1 MSKSSARIPVKV
13 VAAVVATG
21 LLSFCGVI
29 VETAMNVSF
38 PKLMSE
44 FGVTTNVVQWM
55 TSIYLLI
62 VAIIVPLSALLKR
75 AFRTKP
81 LFLTAVIFFIV
92 GTFIDALAPTFPIL
106 LLGRLIQGIGTG
118 ISLPLMFNIIMEQVP
133 RQRIGLMMGFGNLI
147 TGIAPAIGP
156 TFGGIIV
163 SSLGWRWIF
172 YTLLP
177 FLLASL
183 LLGSWGIRQ
192 RSAIVQQHFDIISC
206 LLIAIMFTG
215 LVYGFSNLAV
225 LPLLSWQVSG
235 ALLTGAIAM
244 GLLSW
249 RSLII
254 TTPILDLRL
263 FSNHRFSGH
272 VLIFFLTQMC
282 SLGFAFLL
290 PNYIQLVNHNTA
302 LLAGLVVMPA
312 GFCGAF
318 FAPIGGRLLDTYGPK
333 KPILS
338 GAMLMTISILI
349 FTICSPAM
357 SNLAIMIVYMFYM
370 AGMGALMGTVM
381 TSALASL
388 PQDKQTQGNAILNTL
403 QQFAGSM
410 GTSIVAMIVAKGQI
424 GVGKTTVA
432 TALGTQHAFMLLL
445 AFVILILGLIIRF
458 VPRRLH

>member
-92 GTFIDALAPTFPIL
+92 GTFIDALAPTFPTL

-177 FLLASL
+177 FLLSSL

-312 GFCGAF
+312 GFCGAL

-388 PQDKQTQGNAILNTL
+388 PQDNQTLGNAILNTL

-445 AFVILILGLIIRF
+445 VFVILILGLIIRF

>member
-55 TSIYLLI
+55 TSIYLLV
-62 VAIIVPLSALLKR
+62 VAIIVPLSALLKQ
-75 AFRTKP
+75 AFRTKA
-81 LFLTAVIFFIV
+81 LFLTAVIFFII
-92 GTFIDALAPTFPIL
+92 GIFIDALAPTFPIL

-225 LPLLSWQVSG
+225 LPLLSWRVSG

-312 GFCGAF
+312 GFCGAL

>member
-29 VETAMNVSF
+29 VETAMNISF

-81 LFLTAVIFFIV
+81 LFLTAVIFFII

-183 LLGSWGIRQ
+183 LLGSCGIRQ

-312 GFCGAF
+312 GFCGAL

-424 GVGKTTVA
+424 SVGKTTVA